1 VSQGST
7 PWPLSRWIAS
17 GLGAVVVF
25 SVIGV
30 ALLRASGFD
39 PAQDNTSPVV
49 ASSELRFVDAEKG
62 EVLVYEHPGDRLL
75 ARLPPAEESFVR
87 GVLRSMARERRSR
100 DISPDSPFRLS
111 KHRDGSLILSDPAVG
126 REINLVAFGPTNV
139 GSFEKLL
146 AASQSGS

>member
-1 VSQGST
+1 MTQGGT
-7 PWPLSRWIAS
+7 PWSLSRWIAS
-17 GLGAVVVF
+17 GIGAVVVF
-25 SVIGV
+25 TVIGV

-39 PAQDNTSPVV
+39 PRQENTSPVV
-49 ASSELRFVDAEKG
+49 ASSQLRFVDADAG
-62 EVLVYEHPGDRLL
+62 EVLVYEHPGERLL

-100 DISPDSPFRLS
+100 DISPEAPFLLS
-111 KHRDGSLILSDPAVG
+111 KHADGSLILTDPAVG

>member
-1 VSQGST
+1 VSQGT

-30 ALLRASGFD
+30 AMLRASGFD
-39 PAQDNTSPVV
+39 PRQENTSPVI
-49 ASSELRFVDAEKG
+49 AASELRFVDAEKG
-62 EVLVYEHPGDRLL
+62 EVLVYQHPGDRLL

-87 GVLRSMARERRSR
+87 GVLRSMARERRSM
-100 DISPDSPFRLS
+100 DIGMDVPFRLS
-111 KHRDGSLILSDPAVG
+111 KHSDGSLILEDPAVG
-126 REINLVAFGPTNV
+126 RQINLVAFGPTNV

-146 AASQSGS
+146 TAASQSDS